1 MRSTVRCET
10 LRVAARR
17 RLLQRAA
24 SGGFSCSVLAS
35 TASSTRASLIERGA
49 PNRGLS
55 VQSVHAVREETCAP
69 FADRLRRDL
78 QSFRRTPD
86 LNNLRRN

>member
-35 TASSTRASLIERGA
+35 TASTRASLIEGGA